1 MEHIQSQSSC
11 YCRFVFLFLVT
22 NVLFLFIFLRFFFLS
37 YTLYVHLLCVF
48 KNLVKMLVTFLNN
61 QRVF

>member
-1 MEHIQSQSSC
+1 MEHIQSQFSC
-11 YCRFVFLFLVT
+11 YSRFVFLFLVT
-22 NVLFLFIFLRFFFLS
+22 NALFIYFFLRFLNIV
-37 YTLYVHLLCVF
+37 YTLTVCAF

>member
-11 YCRFVFLFLVT
+11 YSRFVFLFLVT
-22 NVLFLFIFLRFFFLS
+22 NVLFLFIFKLHIIC
-37 YTLYVHLLCVF
+37 TLTVCAF

>member
-1 MEHIQSQSSC
+1 MEHIQSQFSC
-11 YCRFVFLFLVT
+11 YSQFVFLFLVT
-22 NVLFLFIFLRFFFLS
+22 NALFIYFFTFFLNIVC
-37 YTLYVHLLCVF
+37 TLTVCAF